1 MLFVRSAAAATEG
14 LSMRRRVGVLAG
26 SLCAATV
33 LAVLASAAASDLDQA
48 FGTGGRVTTDFGTPA
63 AAHALAPALGGK
75 FVAAG
80 GAGDDFAL
88 ARYLPDGTLDT
99 SFDGDGRLTTDIGGE
114 DVANGVVVQPNG
126 KIVAVGASDGDFALK
141 RYRGGGKFDVPFG
154 QQGEVTTDLGGDDAA
169 FAVVRM
175 ADGRFV
181 VVGSSGQDFAVV
193 RYTFKGD
200 LDSTFGVQGKVVTDL
215 GGPDRAEAV
224 VLQSDGKIVVAGRSG
239 GDFALARYE
248 SNGTLDST
256 FGGDGVVTTDFA
268 GNQDAALAV
277 AVQPNAEIVAAGT
290 TASGGSSDFAL
301 ARYLPDGSLDVS
313 LGPTDPGFSG
323 DGMVTTDFGGTDP
336 EGATAVAIQQ
346 NNRIVAVGGALAD
359 LVVARYDFDGTP
371 DPSFGVDGKLTTD
384 FTGADVGQALALQ
397 ADGKIVV
404 AGTTSAGGGDFAL
417 ARYGGDFVP
426 GAPGTAPASP

>member
-1 MLFVRSAAAATEG
+1 LSFVRSAAAVTEG

-26 SLCAATV
+26 SLCAASV
-33 LAVLASAAASDLDQA
+33 LAVLASAAASDLDPA

-88 ARYLPDGTLDT
+88 ARYLPDGTPDP
-99 SFDGDGRLTTDIGGE
+99 SFDGDGRLTTDLGGE

-126 KIVAVGASDGDFALK
+126 KIVAVGASDGDFALQ
-141 RYRGGGKFDVPFG
+141 RYKGGGKFDGQFG
-154 QQGEVTTDLGGDDAA
+154 HQGEVTTDLGGVDAA

-215 GGPDRAEAV
+215 GGADRAEAV
-224 VLQSDGKIVVAGRSG
+224 LLQSDGKIVVAGRSG

-248 SNGTLDST
+248 SNGALDST

-290 TASGGSSDFAL
+290 TTSGGSSDFAL

-313 LGPTDPGFSG
+313 LGPPDPGFGG

-336 EGATAVAIQQ
+336 EGVAAVVIQQ
-346 NNRIVAVGGALAD
+346 NNRIVAVGDALAD
-359 LVVARYDFDGTP
+359 FAVARYDFDGTP

-404 AGTTSAGGGDFAL
+404 AGTTSAGGDFAL
-417 ARYGGDFVP
+417 ARYWGDPVP
-426 GAPGTAPASP
+426 GPPGTAPASP